1 MRSQGELIVGLD
13 IGTTK
18 ICAAVGEVT
27 EEGVQIVGI
36 GHHPSDGLRKGVV
49 VNIESTVES
58 IRKAVQEAELMAGCD
73 ISNVY
78 AGIAGGHVA
87 GFNSNGIIAIKGN
100 EITPADKER
109 VLEAARAVAIP
120 QDREII
126 HVLPQEYIVDGER
139 GIRNPVGMAGV
150 RLEANIHVVTGA
162 SAAAQNIVKCAQ
174 KADLDVLEM
183 VLEPLASSEA
193 VLIPEE
199 RDLGVALIDIGGGT
213 TDLAV
218 FTKNCIR
225 HTYVLPL
232 GGANLTNDISIGLR
246 APLVDAEKIKQYYG
260 TCASGK
266 IGKDDSIEI
275 PGVGGRKARKLPRQI
290 LGEILEPRVQEM
302 FELLDQ
308 ELWRAGMKN
317 NISSG
322 VVLTGGAVLLDGM
335 AEIAE
340 QVFNVPARIGKPAG
354 VTGLVDMVNSP
365 MYATA
370 VGLVLYGAR
379 NQNPGHSR
387 LREKGMFDK
396 LVNWLKKWFK
406 DVV

>member
-58 IRKAVQEAELMAGCD
+58 IKKAVQEAELMAGCD

-78 AGIAGGHVA
+78 AGIAGGHIA

-100 EITPADKER
+100 EITPADKAR
-109 VLEAARAVAIP
+109 VIEAARAVAIP
-120 QDREII
+120 MDRDVI
-126 HVLPQEYIVDGER
+126 HVLPQEFIVDGQR
-139 GIRNPVGMAGV
+139 GIRNPIGMAGV
-150 RLEANIHVVTGA
+150 RLEANIHIVTGA
-162 SAAAQNIVKCAQ
+162 ATAAQNIIKCAD
-174 KADLDVLEM
+174 KAGLDVIDI

-199 RDLGVALIDIGGGT
+199 RDLGTALIDIGGGT

-218 FTKNCIR
+218 FVKNCIR

-232 GGANLTNDISIGLR
+232 GGNNLTNDISVGLR
-246 APLVDAEKIKQYYG
+246 APLVDAEKIKQFYG
-260 TCASGK
+260 TCASGR

-275 PGVGGRKARKLPRQI
+275 PGVGGRKSRKLPRQI
-290 LGEILEPRVQEM
+290 LGEILEPRVLEM

-335 AEIAE
+335 VEAAE
-340 QVFNVPARIGKPAG
+340 QVFNVPARIGKPTG
-354 VTGLVDMVNSP
+354 ITGLVDMVNSP
-365 MYATA
+365 MYSTA

-379 NQNPGHSR
+379 NQDLNHSR
-387 LREKGMFDK
+387 IKEKSMFD
-396 LVNWLKKWFK
+396 WIISRMKKWFK
-406 DVV
+406 DIV

>member
-100 EITPADKER
+100 EITPADKDR
-109 VLEAARAVAIP
+109 VIEAARAVAIP
-120 QDREII
+120 QDREVI
-126 HVLPQEYIVDGER
+126 HVLPQEYIVDGQR

-150 RLEANIHVVTGA
+150 RLEADIHVVTGA

-232 GGANLTNDISIGLR
+232 GGNNLTNDISIGLR

-260 TCASGK
+260 TCSSGK

-275 PGVGGRKARKLPRQI
+275 PGVGGRKPRKLPRQI

-340 QVFNVPARIGKPAG
+340 QVFNAPARIGKPTG

-379 NQNPGHSR
+379 NQGQGQSR
-387 LREKGMFDK
+387 RQEKGTFDK
-396 LVNWLKKWFK
+396 LINWLKKWFK
-406 DVV
+406 EVV